1 MKVLK
6 ANDLLGRVVRST
18 AGRDE
23 SKAFILMKV
32 LDEQYVEISDGDLR
46 KEEKPKKKKMKHL
59 TLTNVVAEEIRDLLV
74 NNKKVSNA
82 TIRKFLQFNDVDK
95 EV

>member
-1 MKVLK
+1 MK

-46 KEEKPKKKKMKHL
+46 KEENPKKKKMKHL

-74 NNKKVSNA
+74 NNEKVSNA

>member
-1 MKVLK
+1 VKVLK
-6 ANDLLGRVVRST
+6 ANDLLGRVVRSA

-23 SKAFILMKV
+23 GKTFIVMKV
-32 LDEQYVEISDGDLR
+32 LDDLYLEIADGDLR
-46 KEEKPKKKKMKHL
+46 TEEKPKKKKIKHL
-59 TLTNVVAEEIRDLLV
+59 ILTNVVSEEIKNLLLED
-74 NNKKVSNA
+74 KKVSNA

>member
-1 MKVLK
+1 MK

-74 NNKKVSNA
+74 NNEKVSNA

>member
-1 MKVLK
+1 MK

>member
-1 MKVLK
+1 MK

-59 TLTNVVAEEIRDLLV
+59 TLTNVVAEEIRDLLI